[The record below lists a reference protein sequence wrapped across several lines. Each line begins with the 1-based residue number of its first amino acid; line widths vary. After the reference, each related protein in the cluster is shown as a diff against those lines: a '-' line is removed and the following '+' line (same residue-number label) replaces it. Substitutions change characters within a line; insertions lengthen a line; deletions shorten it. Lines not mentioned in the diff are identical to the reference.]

1 MLKKKQGIVV
11 EENTNQEI
19 QTETLPVLLH
29 YIKEHF
35 ALKNEHDLHLFQ
47 SPEISTGNASP
58 AQDTR
63 LAVSYLQ
70 THRTQH
76 DDISLEIPGDK
87 AMLLRYV
94 AYVYI
99 RSREYFTPQGARN

>member
-1 MLKKKQGIVV
+1 M
-11 EENTNQEI
+11 
-19 QTETLPVLLH
+19 
-29 YIKEHF
+29 KERF

-58 AQDTR
+58 VQDTH
-63 LAVSYLQ
+63 LEVSYLLP
-70 THRTQH
+70 HRTQR

>member
-1 MLKKKQGIVV
+1 MLQ
-11 EENTNQEI
+11 
-19 QTETLPVLLH
+19 
-29 YIKEHF
+29 YAKEYF
-35 ALKNEHDLHLFQ
+35 ALKNERDLHLSQ

-58 AQDTR
+58 AQDTH

-76 DDISLEIPGDK
+76 DDISLEIPGNK

-99 RSREYFTPQGARN
+99 AHANILRPKGRGIKPDRD